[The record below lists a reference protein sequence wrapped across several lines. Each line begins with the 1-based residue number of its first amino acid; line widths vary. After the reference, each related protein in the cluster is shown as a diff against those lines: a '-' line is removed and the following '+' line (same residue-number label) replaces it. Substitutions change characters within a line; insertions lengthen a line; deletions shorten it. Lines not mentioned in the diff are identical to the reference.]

1 MGNGPKARLPG
12 RLCSFSDMG
21 RMPHSSRASPS
32 SGTAAPR
39 ILPHPPPGKTLR
51 QAGKARGRRNREASL
66 SPAQP
71 PHTRMPTA
79 LERHGGPTHPPHPRQ
94 EKTCGKRAKPADA
107 ATGRPITH
115 SATTHQKANRPQAAP
130 RPTASSHIPR
140 QEKPAAS
147 GQSPRTP
154 QPGGQSHTQ
163 PPHTRRPTALK
174 RHRGPPHLPTSPARK
189 NLWQAGKARKAAAGR
204 PALHP
209 LSQTA
214 PRHLRYASTTIN
226 SFVSS
231 AVCTSSSI
239 FSSRFFSCL
248 RITFRFG
255 LVTGCF
261 ATKMVQQSS

>member
-21 RMPHSSRASPS
+21 RMPHSERASPS

-39 ILPHPPPGKTLR
+39 ILHI
-51 QAGKARGRRNREASL
+51 
-66 SPAQP
+66 
-71 PHTRMPTA
+71 
-79 LERHGGPTHPPHPRQ
+79 PRQ

-107 ATGRPITH
+107 AT
-115 SATTHQKANRPQAAP
+115 
-130 RPTASSHIPR
+130 
-140 QEKPAAS
+140 
-147 GQSPRTP
+147 
-154 QPGGQSHTQ
+154 
-163 PPHTRRPTALK
+163 
-174 RHRGPPHLPTSPARK
+174 
-189 NLWQAGKARKAAAGR
+189 WR

-214 PRHLRYASTTIN
+214 PRHPRYASTTIN
-226 SFVSS
+226 SPVSS

>member
-1 MGNGPKARLPG
+1 MGNGPKVRLPG

-21 RMPHSSRASPS
+21 RMPHSERASPS

-39 ILPHPPPGKTLR
+39 ILHIPR
-51 QAGKARGRRNREASL
+51 QEKPAASGQSPQSRSREANHTL
-66 SPAQP
+66 SRHTPGGQP
-71 PHTRMPTA
+71 PSSGTA
-79 LERHGGPTHPPHPRQ
+79 APRILHIPRQ

-107 ATGRPITH
+107 AT
-115 SATTHQKANRPQAAP
+115 
-130 RPTASSHIPR
+130 
-140 QEKPAAS
+140 
-147 GQSPRTP
+147 
-154 QPGGQSHTQ
+154 
-163 PPHTRRPTALK
+163 
-174 RHRGPPHLPTSPARK
+174 
-189 NLWQAGKARKAAAGR
+189 WR

-214 PRHLRYASTTIN
+214 PRHPRYASTTIN
-226 SFVSS
+226 SPVSS

>member
-21 RMPHSSRASPS
+21 RMPHSERASPS

-39 ILPHPPPGKTLR
+39 ILPHPQPGKTLR
-51 QAGKARGRRNREASL
+51 QAGKARGRRNREANHTL
-66 SPAQP
+66 SHHTPEGQP
-71 PHTRMPTA
+71 PSSGT
-79 LERHGGPTHPPHPRQ
+79 
-94 EKTCGKRAKPADA
+94 
-107 ATGRPITH
+107 
-115 SATTHQKANRPQAAP
+115 AAP
-130 RPTASSHIPR
+130 RILPH
-140 QEKPAAS
+140 
-147 GQSPRTP
+147 P
-154 QPGGQSHTQ
+154 QPG
-163 PPHTRRPTALK
+163 
-174 RHRGPPHLPTSPARK
+174 K
-189 NLWQAGKARKAAAGR
+189 NLRQAGKARKAAAGR

-214 PRHLRYASTTIN
+214 PRHLRYAATTIN

>member
-21 RMPHSSRASPS
+21 RMPHSERASPS

-39 ILPHPPPGKTLR
+39 IL
-51 QAGKARGRRNREASL
+51 
-66 SPAQP
+66 
-71 PHTRMPTA
+71 
-79 LERHGGPTHPPHPRQ
+79 
-94 EKTCGKRAKPADA
+94 
-107 ATGRPITH
+107 
-115 SATTHQKANRPQAAP
+115 
-130 RPTASSHIPR
+130 HIPR

-147 GQSPRTP
+147 GQSPQSRSREANHTLSHHTPEGQPPSSGTAAPRILPHP
-154 QPGGQSHTQ
+154 QPG
-163 PPHTRRPTALK
+163 
-174 RHRGPPHLPTSPARK
+174 K
-189 NLWQAGKARKAAAGR
+189 NLRQAGKARKAAAGR

>member
-1 MGNGPKARLPG
+1 MGNGPKARLPD

-21 RMPHSSRASPS
+21 RMPHSERASPS

-39 ILPHPPPGKTLR
+39 ILPHPQPGKTLR
-51 QAGKARGRRNREASL
+51 QAGKARGRRNREANHTL
-66 SPAQP
+66 SRHTPEGQP
-71 PHTRMPTA
+71 PSSARRPTA
-79 LERHGGPTHPPHPRQ
+79 SSHIPARKNPR
-94 EKTCGKRAKPADA
+94 GKRAKPADA
-107 ATGRPITH
+107 AAGRPALHPLSHHTPEGQPP
-115 SATTHQKANRPQAAP
+115 SSGTAAP
-130 RPTASSHIPR
+130 RILPH
-140 QEKPAAS
+140 
-147 GQSPRTP
+147 P
-154 QPGGQSHTQ
+154 QPG
-163 PPHTRRPTALK
+163 
-174 RHRGPPHLPTSPARK
+174 K
-189 NLWQAGKARKAAAGR
+189 NLRQAGKARKAAAGR

>member
-21 RMPHSSRASPS
+21 RMPHSERASPS

-39 ILPHPPPGKTLR
+39 ILPI
-51 QAGKARGRRNREASL
+51 
-66 SPAQP
+66 
-71 PHTRMPTA
+71 
-79 LERHGGPTHPPHPRQ
+79 PRQ

-107 ATGRPITH
+107 AAGRPALHPLSHHTPEGQPP
-115 SATTHQKANRPQAAP
+115 SSGTAAP
-130 RPTASSHIPR
+130 RILPH
-140 QEKPAAS
+140 
-147 GQSPRTP
+147 P
-154 QPGGQSHTQ
+154 QPG
-163 PPHTRRPTALK
+163 
-174 RHRGPPHLPTSPARK
+174 K
-189 NLWQAGKARKAAAGR
+189 NLRQAGKARKAAAGR

>member
-1 MGNGPKARLPG
+1 MGNGPKARLPD

-21 RMPHSSRASPS
+21 RMPHSERASPS

-39 ILPHPPPGKTLR
+39 ILPI
-51 QAGKARGRRNREASL
+51 
-66 SPAQP
+66 
-71 PHTRMPTA
+71 
-79 LERHGGPTHPPHPRQ
+79 PRQ
-94 EKTCGKRAKPADA
+94 EKTCGKRAKPAD
-107 ATGRPITH
+107 
-115 SATTHQKANRPQAAP
+115 
-130 RPTASSHIPR
+130 
-140 QEKPAAS
+140 
-147 GQSPRTP
+147 
-154 QPGGQSHTQ
+154 
-163 PPHTRRPTALK
+163 
-174 RHRGPPHLPTSPARK
+174 
-189 NLWQAGKARKAAAGR
+189 AAAGR

>member
-21 RMPHSSRASPS
+21 RMPHSERASPS
-32 SGTAAPR
+32 SGTATPR
-39 ILPHPPPGKTLR
+39 ILPHPPPGKNLRQAGKARKAATGRPAFHPLSRHTPEGQPPSSARRPHASSTSPPGKPPR
-51 QAGKARGRRNREASL
+51 QAGKARGRRNREANHTL
-66 SPAQP
+66 SHHTPEGQP
-71 PHTRMPTA
+71 SSSGTA
-79 LERHGGPTHPPHPRQ
+79 AHRIFPHPP
-94 EKTCGKRAKPADA
+94 
-107 ATGRPITH
+107 
-115 SATTHQKANRPQAAP
+115 
-130 RPTASSHIPR
+130 
-140 QEKPAAS
+140 
-147 GQSPRTP
+147 
-154 QPGGQSHTQ
+154 PG
-163 PPHTRRPTALK
+163 
-174 RHRGPPHLPTSPARK
+174 K
-189 NLWQAGKARKAAAGR
+189 NLRQAGKARKAAAGR

>member
-21 RMPHSSRASPS
+21 RMPHSERASPS

-39 ILPHPPPGKTLR
+39 IL
-51 QAGKARGRRNREASL
+51 
-66 SPAQP
+66 
-71 PHTRMPTA
+71 
-79 LERHGGPTHPPHPRQ
+79 
-94 EKTCGKRAKPADA
+94 
-107 ATGRPITH
+107 
-115 SATTHQKANRPQAAP
+115 
-130 RPTASSHIPR
+130 HIPR

-147 GQSPRTP
+147 GQSPQSRSREANHTLSRHTPGGQPPSSGTAAPRILPHP
-154 QPGGQSHTQ
+154 QPG
-163 PPHTRRPTALK
+163 
-174 RHRGPPHLPTSPARK
+174 K
-189 NLWQAGKARKAAAGR
+189 NLRQAGKARKAAAGR